1 VTLCGYRIMWVIAM
15 FDLPVDTKAARKAY
29 AGFRKALLK
38 DGFRRMQFSVY
49 ARFCASREAAEA
61 HIARVEAALPDDGE
75 IRLLVITDAQFGRMR
90 VYFGRMRQSIE
101 KPPKQ
106 LEFF

>member
-1 VTLCGYRIMWVIAM
+1 MNLSGYRIMWVIAM
-15 FDLPVDTKAARKAY
+15 FDLPVDTKAAKKAY

-49 ARFCASREAAEA
+49 SRFCASREAAET
-61 HIARVEAALPDDGE
+61 HIARVERALPEDGE
-75 IRLLVITDAQFGRMR
+75 IRLVVVTDAQFGRMR
-90 VYFGRMRQSIE
+90 VFFGKVRRSIE